1 MYDHTEWEY
10 WEYAECIGGI
20 MTEYLQDK
28 DVYVE
33 YSSAGLDKMLT
44 LLFFCEKNT

>member
-1 MYDHTEWEY
+1 MYEHTEWEY

-28 DVYVE
+28 DVQN
-33 YSSAGLDKMLT
+33 M
-44 LLFFCEKNT
+44 